1 MCVCLA
7 KGMQKH
13 ILLRD
18 NDEEQRDELSL
29 KKFGVMLLWK
39 LKMCKEPGFEFRLQ
53 PVEFVFC
60 NKVSPLTI

>member
-1 MCVCLA
+1 MCVYLA

-18 NDEEQRDELSL
+18 NDEELSL